1 MASKKKEEVVD
12 AFKGDC
18 FDIRAM
24 LEDLKAGTQN
34 LKKHALL
41 KSISNPEQMSEI
53 IANIQLAYR
62 HLEDARMRIGKVIQ
76 AYDGGTSIYSR

>member
-1 MASKKKEEVVD
+1 MAKKEEVVD

-18 FDIRAM
+18 FGLRATI
-24 LEDLKAGTQN
+24 ETLKADTQK
-34 LKKHALL
+34 LKKHAIL
-41 KSISNPEQMSEI
+41 KSVSDPQQMSEI

-76 AYDGGTSIYSR
+76 AYDGGKSVYPK